1 MSTVNNCIWAIALI
15 VFGALAS
22 LVYMKVSDPVDE
34 PDPVCLPREVVID
47 HRGAVSAIE
56 TARDT
61 LIIKSKTTPPE
72 GVRAAYR
79 DAANVLDHAVQM
91 IERGGSGGNVPAV
104 R

>member
-1 MSTVNNCIWAIALI
+1 MSTVNDCIWALALIAL
-15 VFGALAS
+15 GALGSLAYVKAS
-22 LVYMKVSDPVDE
+22 EPVDK

-56 TARDT
+56 IARDT
-61 LIIKSKTTPPE
+61 LIIKSRTMPPE

-79 DAANVLDHAVQM
+79 DAANVLDHAAQM